1 MNQEGIVM
9 ARHTTD
15 RTMRR
20 RGRRL
25 AATAV
30 ALCISGAAGG
40 ALLTGATPAAAQRP
54 DFCYKVISVDG
65 QRYYESIPC

>member
-1 MNQEGIVM
+1 M

-15 RTMRR
+15 RTTRR

-30 ALCISGAAGG
+30 ALAISGAAGG
-40 ALLTGATPAAAQRP
+40 ALLTGAGSAAAQRP
-54 DFCYKVISVDG
+54 SFCYKVIYVDG
-65 QRYYESIPC
+65 HRYYEAIPC